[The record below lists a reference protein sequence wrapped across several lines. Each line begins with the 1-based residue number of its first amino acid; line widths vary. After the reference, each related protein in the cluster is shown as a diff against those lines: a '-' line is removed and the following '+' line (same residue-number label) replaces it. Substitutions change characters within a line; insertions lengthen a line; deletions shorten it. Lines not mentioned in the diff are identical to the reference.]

1 MITDKR
7 LVVVKYFV
15 LILVSIVSLFPLIWM
30 VIAATNK
37 SADVLTGTLLPGSYL
52 IENLNTLLE
61 KTTLLRSLWNSIR
74 NSFIATIG
82 CLIICSIA
90 GYGFEIYHDKAKDI
104 LMKILLLS
112 MMVPFAVTMIP
123 LFMLFGKLNLMSTT
137 TAFVLP
143 MLSMAYIIFL
153 FRQSNKSFPLEVIE
167 AARME
172 GMGELRIFLSIYVP
186 MMKPIYAAAGV
197 MTFMNVWNDYL
208 WSLVIL
214 QEEKSKTMPLLIS
227 NMTSGYVIDYGALM
241 LAVTISVIPTL
252 IVFLFLQKNFARG
265 ITSQI

>member
-1 MITDKR
+1 
-7 LVVVKYFV
+7 
-15 LILVSIVSLFPLIWM
+15 
-30 VIAATNK
+30 
-37 SADVLTGTLLPGSYL
+37 
-52 IENLNTLLE
+52 
-61 KTTLLRSLWNSIR
+61 
-74 NSFIATIG
+74 
-82 CLIICSIA
+82 
-90 GYGFEIYHDKAKDI
+90 
-104 LMKILLLS
+104 
-112 MMVPFAVTMIP
+112 
-123 LFMLFGKLNLMSTT
+123 MSTT

-214 QEEKSKTMPLLIS
+214 QEEKSKTKI
-227 NMTSGYVIDYGALM
+227 GRAHV
-241 LAVTISVIPTL
+241 
-252 IVFLFLQKNFARG
+252 
-265 ITSQI
+265 